1 MKLLLDTHLLLWTAQ
16 GAEHR
21 LSSDARALI
30 SDEANELSFSA
41 ASIWEIAI
49 KSGLGRPDFNADPHL
64 LRRALLDNDYVE
76 IPVTSAH
83 AAAVALLPPIHKDA
97 IDRILVAQAAT
108 EGVTLLTTDSA
119 IAGYAGPIRAV

>member
-64 LRRALLDNDYVE
+64 LRRALLDNDYLE

>member
-21 LSSDARALI
+21 LSPDARALI